1 MNWMKRTMKILV
13 VSSALAIMSVSLPS
27 CRITPT
33 MSMGVGFDYYGGGFH
48 ARPYGNV
55 GFHGHP

>member
-1 MNWMKRTMKILV
+1 MTRTVRLLF
-13 VSSALAIMSVSLPS
+13 VSCLFAVLCTSIAS
-27 CRITPT
+27 CRITPSI
-33 MSMGVGFDYYGGGFH
+33 SMGVGVDYYGGGFH

>member
-1 MNWMKRTMKILV
+1 MKRMKRTMKLLLFLG
-13 VSSALAIMSVSLPS
+13 ALAVMSATLPS

-33 MSMGVGFDYYGGGFH
+33 LSMGVGFDYYGGGFH